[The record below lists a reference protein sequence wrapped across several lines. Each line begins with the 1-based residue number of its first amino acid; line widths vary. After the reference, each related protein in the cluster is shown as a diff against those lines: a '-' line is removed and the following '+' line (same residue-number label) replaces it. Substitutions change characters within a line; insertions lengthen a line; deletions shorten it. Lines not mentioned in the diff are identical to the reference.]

1 MLKTININTAAMS
14 MKSFSDFIFL
24 CYGTNIIDDLECILL
39 YYSQSREIYLYQKYE
54 QYELEKFD

>member
-1 MLKTININTAAMS
+1 MS
-14 MKSFSDFIFL
+14 MKSLSDFIFL

-39 YYSQSREIYLYQKYE
+39 YHNQSRKIYPYRKYE